1 MGLFGAIKKEMLLP
15 KVKNLERQFRYAFV
29 YYCDKL
35 ELSSINPSDLS
46 AYELERILDEFQ
58 YSQKGWG
65 EENRE
70 IWRKCQEVQELF
82 NIVTKHN
89 GGSDIH
95 HTSTECY
102 RAYWF
107 TPFASHA
114 DIPKSRMTEVDS
126 YILRLKN
133 YIASF

>member
-1 MGLFGAIKKEMLLP
+1 MGLFSAIKKDVLLP
-15 KVKNLERQFRYAFV
+15 KVKELKRQYKYAFV

-35 ELSSINPSDLS
+35 GLSSIDPTELS
-46 AYELERILDEFQ
+46 ASELDRILDEFQ

-65 EENRE
+65 EENMV
-70 IWRKCQEVQELF
+70 IWRKCQEAQDLF

-89 GGSDIH
+89 GGGDIH

-107 TPFASHA
+107 TPFGSMS
-114 DIPKSRMTEVDS
+114 DIPRSRMTEVDS